1 MKLSK
6 ELDDALE
13 AVSKEVD
20 SWPAWKRSIDLHDL
34 KQHTETPEDPE
45 TSGERLT
52 SNRKPR
58 HLARAAGA

>member
-13 AVSKEVD
+13 AISKEVD

-34 KQHTETPEDPE
+34 KQPTESSDSCEA
-45 TSGERLT
+45 SGERLT
-52 SNRKPR
+52 SNRRPR
-58 HLARAAGA
+58 QLARAAGA

>member
-13 AVSKEVD
+13 AVSKEVN
-20 SWPAWKRSIDLHDL
+20 SWPAWKRSIDMHEL
-34 KQHTETPEDPE
+34 KQPTESSENSE
-45 TSGERLT
+45 ASGERLT

-58 HLARAAGA
+58 QLARAAGA

>member
-20 SWPAWKRSIDLHDL
+20 SWPSWKRSIDMHDL
-34 KQHTETPEDPE
+34 KHPTESSENREASDQ
-45 TSGERLT
+45 RLT
-52 SNRKPR
+52 SNRKPSQ
-58 HLARAAGA
+58 LARAAGA

>member
-6 ELDDALE
+6 ELNDALE

-20 SWPAWKRSIDLHDL
+20 SWPSWKRSIDLHDL
-34 KQHTETPEDPE
+34 KQQTESPEDSE
-45 TSGERLT
+45 ASGERLA

-58 HLARAAGA
+58 QLARAAGA